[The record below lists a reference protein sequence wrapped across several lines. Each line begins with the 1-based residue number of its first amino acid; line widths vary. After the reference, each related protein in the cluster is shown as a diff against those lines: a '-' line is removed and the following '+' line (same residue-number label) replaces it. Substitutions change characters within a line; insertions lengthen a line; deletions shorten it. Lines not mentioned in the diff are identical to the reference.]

1 MMTAS
6 SECPGTLA
14 PGRVPSHVPAMD
26 PVTRR
31 CALRGA
37 AATLAAPAI
46 PASAQTAPPRPG
58 GLAPARR
65 IDQPLFGAVSW
76 TLENGLR
83 VVLAEN
89 RRAPVAAHYLF
100 ASAGAGEDPAGKS
113 GVAHFLEHMM
123 FKGSPNIPSGAFSA
137 TVAREGGQDNA
148 FTSRDV
154 TAYYQIVE
162 ASRLPLMM
170 RMESDRLRAPLIPA
184 EELESERNVVLEERR
199 TRTDA
204 VPRGRFREAF
214 DAAMWGPQ
222 HWRGR
227 PLIGWEDEI
236 RAITRQDIVD
246 FHHRHYTP
254 SNCVLI
260 VAGDV
265 READLRRWADEFYA
279 PIPAREAP
287 PRNRAP
293 LAAEAHET
301 RLIRHDPAVRES
313 SFVKTYAAPSAT
325 WAETDLADPL
335 EVLAHLLGGGTGSR
349 LHKALVETG
358 LAVSAGAGY
367 DGETVGVG
375 SFGIY
380 ATPRPGVEA
389 ARLEAA
395 VAAVLTDLVQDGA
408 PEAEVSRAIRQE
420 TAGSLLALDGLGA
433 APRML
438 GGSLAIGLPI
448 EFVEH
453 WPRRMAE
460 VTRDQVNTAARAVL
474 AEPKI
479 ATAGWLLPA

>member
-6 SECPGTLA
+6 SECAGALA
-14 PGRVPSHVPAMD
+14 PGDVPSHVGDMD

-31 CALRGA
+31 GALKGA
-37 AATLAAPAI
+37 AAAALAAPAI
-46 PASAQTAPPRPG
+46 PAMASAQT
-58 GLAPARR
+58 LATPRR

-76 TLENGLR
+76 TLGNGLR

-89 RRAPVAAHYLF
+89 RRAPVAAHYLY
-100 ASAGAGEDPAGKS
+100 ASAGAGEDPAGRS

-123 FKGSPNIPSGAFSA
+123 FKGSPNIPSGAFSH

-170 RMESDRLRAPLIPA
+170 RMESDRLREPLIPA
-184 EELESERNVVLEERR
+184 AEVESERGVILEERR

-214 DAAMWGPQ
+214 DAAMWGAQ

-236 RAITRQDIVD
+236 RAITRQDLLD
-246 FHHRHYTP
+246 FHRLHYAP

-265 READLRRWADEFYA
+265 READLRRWADEFYGA
-279 PIPAREAP
+279 IPARDAPARNRGPLPAEAP
-287 PRNRAP
+287 
-293 LAAEAHET
+293 ES
-301 RLIRHDPAVRES
+301 RLERRDPAVRES
-313 SFVKTYAAPSAT
+313 SFLKTFAAPSAT
-325 WAETDLADPL
+325 WGETGLADAL

-349 LHKALVETG
+349 LHKALVQTG

-367 DGETVGVG
+367 DGDTVGVG
-375 SFGIY
+375 SFGVY
-380 ATPRPGVEA
+380 ATPRPGVDT
-389 ARLEAA
+389 ARIEAA
-395 VAAVLTDLVQDGA
+395 VSTVLADLVQEGA
-408 PEAEVSRAIRQE
+408 PEAEVQRAIRQE

-438 GGSLAIGLPI
+438 GGALAIGLPI

-453 WPRRMAE
+453 WPKRMAE
-460 VTRDQVNTAARAVL
+460 VTRDQVNAAARAVL

-479 ATAGWLLPA
+479 ATAGWLLPG

>member
-1 MMTAS
+1 MTAS
-6 SECPGTLA
+6 SETFGTLA
-14 PGRVPSHVPAMD
+14 PDGVPAHLEDMS

-31 CALRGA
+31 DALKGA
-37 AATLAAPAI
+37 AATLVAPAI
-46 PASAQTAPPRPG
+46 PAAAQTSPI
-58 GLAPARR
+58 APARR
-65 IDQPLFGAVSW
+65 TDQPLFGATSW

-123 FKGSPNIPSGAFSA
+123 FKGSPNIPSGAFSQ

-162 ASRLPLMM
+162 TSRLPLMM
-170 RMESDRLRAPLIPA
+170 RMESDRLREPLIPA
-184 EELESERNVVLEERR
+184 DEVESERGVILEERR
-199 TRTDA
+199 SRTDA

-236 RAITRQDIVD
+236 RAITRQDMVD
-246 FHHRHYTP
+246 FHRLHYAP

-279 PIPAREAP
+279 PIPAREGPA
-287 PRNRAP
+287 RNRAP
-293 LAAEAHET
+293 LGAASEP
-301 RLIRHDPAVRES
+301 RLERHDPAVRES
-313 SFVKTYAAPSAT
+313 SFLKTFAAPSAT
-325 WAETDLADPL
+325 WGETNLADPL
-335 EVLAHLLGGGTGSR
+335 EILAHLLGGGTGSR
-349 LHKALVETG
+349 LHKALVQTG

-367 DGETVGVG
+367 DGDTVGVG
-375 SFGIY
+375 SFGVY
-380 ATPRPGVEA
+380 ATPRPGVEREQIETAIA
-389 ARLEAA
+389 AA
-395 VAAVLTDLVQDGA
+395 LTDLVQDGV
-408 PEAEVSRAIRQE
+408 PEAEVQRAIRQE

-438 GGSLAIGLPI
+438 GGALAIGLPI

-453 WPRRMAE
+453 WPKRMAE
-460 VTRDQVNTAARAVL
+460 VTRDQVNAAARAVL
-474 AEPKI
+474 TEPRI
-479 ATAGWLLPA
+479 ATAGWLMPA

>member
-1 MMTAS
+1 M
-6 SECPGTLA
+6 LA
-14 PGRVPSHVPAMD
+14 RRGVPSHVAGMD

-31 CALRGA
+31 CALKGA

-46 PASAQTAPPRPG
+46 PTLARAQTLPSAAPVGRTD
-58 GLAPARR
+58 R
-65 IDQPLFGAVSW
+65 PLFGAVSW
-76 TLENGLR
+76 TLGNGLK

-123 FKGSPNIPSGAFSA
+123 FKGSPNIPSGAFSQV
-137 TVAREGGQDNA
+137 VAREGGQDNA

-170 RMESDRLRAPLIPA
+170 RMESDRLREPLIPA
-184 EELESERNVVLEERR
+184 DELESERGVILEERR
-199 TRTDA
+199 SRTDA

-236 RAITRQDIVD
+236 RAITRQDILD
-246 FHHRHYTP
+246 FHRLHYTP
-254 SNCVLI
+254 SNCVLV

-279 PIPAREAP
+279 PIPARDAP
-287 PRNRAP
+287 PRARAP
-293 LAAEAHET
+293 LAAAAPEA
-301 RLIRHDPAVRES
+301 RLERHDPAVRES
-313 SFVKTYAAPSAT
+313 TFYKSFAAPSAT
-325 WAETDLADPL
+325 FAETEMADPL
-335 EVLAHLLGGGTGSR
+335 EVLAHALGGGTGSR

-367 DGETVGVG
+367 DGDTVGVG
-375 SFGIY
+375 SFAVH
-380 ATPRPGVEA
+380 ATPRPGVGTAQIETA
-389 ARLEAA
+389 ITN
-395 VAAVLTDLVQDGA
+395 VLTDLLQDGL
-408 PEAEVSRAIRQE
+408 PEAEIRRAVRQE

-438 GGSLAIGLPI
+438 GGALAIGLPI

-453 WPRRMAE
+453 WPQRMAA
-460 VTRDQVNTAARAVL
+460 VTRDQVNAAARTVL

-479 ATAGWLLPA
+479 ATAGWLLPG